1 MCSMPGLYP
10 LDANSTCPQVGTTQN
25 VSRSLQMS
33 PRGQNCLADH
43 HCFWLLVVVAITKRG
58 LQCPLEVAV
67 MHSCKNKGAWKICP
81 CWGQGRLCVWGGG
94 GFAGWGQQVRRA
106 ASKAESIYIYF
117 LRKAQTG
124 LHASRT
130 ASGQSHPEI
139 LWETAKG

>member
-94 GFAGWGQQVRRA
+94 RVCWVGTAGE
-106 ASKAESIYIYF
+106 ESSFQSRKYIYIF
-117 LRKAQTG
+117 FKKGTN
-124 LHASRT
+124 RT
-130 ASGQSHPEI
+130 PCQQNSIWPVPP
-139 LWETAKG
+139 